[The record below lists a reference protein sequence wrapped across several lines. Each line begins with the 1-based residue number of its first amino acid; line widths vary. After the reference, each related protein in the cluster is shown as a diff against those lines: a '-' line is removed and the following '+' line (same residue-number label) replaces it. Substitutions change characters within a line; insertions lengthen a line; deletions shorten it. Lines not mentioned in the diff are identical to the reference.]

1 MSYRIRSRSS
11 GCSKHLVLAGVLA
24 LTLLTSGCASLLP
37 ESHTNTTSFQ
47 SFDEARAAV
56 EALVPMKSDRQALE
70 KNGFN
75 PAKHPNTTL
84 LTHADV
90 ARRFLP
96 SALLRREDLDPGIW
110 ICLEARDACRGLEI
124 VGVKIDKVRKGNF
137 FSDFFNF
144 ERRSHTSGW
153 RFNAVVLLVN
163 DLVVYRSWG
172 GQPEINELENTRNPL
187 GPFQDIGPPA
197 VNSAVPIK

>member
-1 MSYRIRSRSS
+1 M
-11 GCSKHLVLAGVLA
+11 LAGMLM
-24 LTLLTSGCASLLP
+24 LTLLASGCASLLP

-70 KNGFN
+70 ANGFN
-75 PAKHPNTTL
+75 PAKHPNTVL

-110 ICLEARDACRGLEI
+110 VCLEARDACRGLEI
-124 VGVKIDKVRKGNF
+124 IGVKIDKVRTGNF
-137 FSDFFNF
+137 FLDFLNF
-144 ERRSHTSGW
+144 ERNNHTSGW

-163 DLVVYRSWG
+163 DLVVYRTWG
-172 GQPEINELENTRNPL
+172 GQPEINERENTRNPL
-187 GPFQDIGPPA
+187 GPFQDIGPPTA
-197 VNSAVPIK
+197 TSAVPIK